1 MLLLYTVVRRVLALF
16 LARDGIFTDFSISF
30 FAQEEIKKVICDL
43 FHPCYI
49 MLAPLLPHHSHHP
62 NQQFIQYSVAS
73 KWSNKWF
80 LCAKAMC
87 KRHHGKDELINK
99 SEKKALHS
107 LFHCIAMLLLL
118 LLPVDTT
125 HWRTLCVL
133 YLHREH
139 THDLHIKRKIEMEI
153 ENNIL
158 QHMQIGWDDGQNQ
171 PMLSTPKCFVSTSY
185 STRNNQPKILHFIIR
200 IKWLRSR

>member
-1 MLLLYTVVRRVLALF
+1 M
-16 LARDGIFTDFSISF
+16 
-30 FAQEEIKKVICDL
+30 ICDL
-43 FHPCYI
+43 FHPFYT

-107 LFHCIAMLLLL
+107 LFHCCCCCCCYCWLTRLT
-118 LLPVDTT
+118 DG
-125 HWRTLCVL
+125 LCVL

-171 PMLSTPKCFVSTSY
+171 PMLSTPKCFVSTSTAHATINQKY
-185 STRNNQPKILHFIIR
+185 CISLYESNGSVRANNMQIEWK
-200 IKWLRSR
+200 

>member
-1 MLLLYTVVRRVLALF
+1 M
-16 LARDGIFTDFSISF
+16 
-30 FAQEEIKKVICDL
+30 ICDL

-62 NQQFIQYSVAS
+62 NQQFIQYYVAS

-118 LLPVDTT
+118 LLLLLPVDTT
-125 HWRTLCVL
+125 HWRTLCVVFTPWT
-133 YLHREH
+133 YSRF
-139 THDLHIKRKIEMEI
+139 TYKAKNWNGNRKQHSSAHANRLRRRAKSTDAI
-153 ENNIL
+153 NTKVFCFDFL
-158 QHMQIGWDDGQNQ
+158 QHTQQSTKNIAFHYTNQ
-171 PMLSTPKCFVSTSY
+171 MAPFALTICRSNG
-185 STRNNQPKILHFIIR
+185 NNVNQ
-200 IKWLRSR
+200 KWNPAFPVPSQFTMIT